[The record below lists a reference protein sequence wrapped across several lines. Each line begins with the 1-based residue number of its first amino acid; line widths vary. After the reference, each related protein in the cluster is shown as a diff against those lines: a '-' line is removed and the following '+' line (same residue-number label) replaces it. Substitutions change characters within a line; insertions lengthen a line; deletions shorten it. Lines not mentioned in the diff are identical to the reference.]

1 MKFARCALLAGFL
14 FLQFPPQLAAVAPRT
29 GPGPHVAPRIVLRA
43 SPQATQASTAATT
56 ALPQQAYTLPP
67 AKLAKAKALGRIR
80 NLLGLVGS
88 LWDIAFLWLFLASHS
103 AARLESWTQRI
114 FHRRWLQGLLFFA
127 AFIVLDTLAFLP
139 LNLYAHHISVAYG
152 IGVQGW
158 ASWSLDHAKAL
169 AIALM
174 AAPVLLLFNWIVRRW
189 PRRYW
194 LGAWIVTLPLM
205 LFSAFGE
212 PFLEPV
218 FNHYEPLAKNH
229 PALVTE
235 LEKVV
240 ARTGT
245 KIPPERMFLMK
256 ASAKSNGLNAYVS
269 GIGATKRI
277 VVWDTMADRSPS
289 DEVLFFC
296 GHETGHYV
304 LQHIP
309 KGLAITAVALFFVYW
324 ACAGFAT
331 WLARRFAG
339 HWALNVSE
347 NQPNASPPSIASST
361 NGGNQLNA
369 GAPSIVFSAM
379 GGSEAPLSTRAGFVV
394 LLFTVS
400 VAGFVLAPVD
410 NAISRHYEHE
420 ADVYGQ
426 EAIHGIV
433 PDPQKTAIAAFNAL
447 GEAWLDD
454 PSPNPFIEFWTYSHP
469 STQTRANFAAH
480 YDPWANGGHGKF
492 FDK

>member
-1 MKFARCALLAGFL
+1 MLAGCL
-14 FLQFPPQLAAVAPRT
+14 FLQFPLQLAAVAPRT

-43 SPQATQASTAATT
+43 SAQPTLASTAATT
-56 ALPQQAYTLPP
+56 APSQQAYTLPP

-88 LWDIAFLWLFLASHS
+88 LWGLAFLWLLLATR
-103 AARLESWTQRI
+103 AAAGLESWAQRVCR
-114 FHRRWLQGLLFFA
+114 RRWLQGVLFFA
-127 AFIVLDTLAFLP
+127 VFLVIATLADLP
-139 LNLYAHHISVAYG
+139 LDIYAHSVSRSYGISVE
-152 IGVQGW
+152 GW
-158 ASWSLDHAKAL
+158 GSWLVDVAKGL
-169 AIALM
+169 GLS
-174 AAPVLLLFNWIVRRW
+174 VLFGPPTLLFFNWIVRRW

-205 LFSAFGE
+205 LLSAFGE
-212 PFLEPV
+212 PFLEPI
-218 FNHYEPLAKNH
+218 FNHYEPLATNH
-229 PALVTE
+229 PALVAD

-277 VVWDTMADRSPS
+277 VVWDTMADRIPN
-289 DEVLFFC
+289 DQILFFC

-304 LQHIP
+304 LRHIP

-324 ACAGFAT
+324 ACAEVAA
-331 WLARRFAG
+331 WLARRFAVR
-339 HWALNVSE
+339 WALNASE
-347 NQPNASPPSIASST
+347 NQPNAGS
-361 NGGNQLNA
+361 NA
-369 GAPSIVFSAM
+369 GAPSIAFSAM
-379 GGSEAPLSTRAGFVV
+379 GGNEDMNGRKAFIAPLSTRAGFIV
-394 LLFTVS
+394 LLFTVD

-426 EAIHGIV
+426 EAIHGIA

-454 PSPNPFIEFWTYSHP
+454 PNPSPFIEFWTYDHP
-469 STQTRANFAAH
+469 STQTRATFAAQ
-480 YDPWANGGHGKF
+480 YNPWANGGYGKF